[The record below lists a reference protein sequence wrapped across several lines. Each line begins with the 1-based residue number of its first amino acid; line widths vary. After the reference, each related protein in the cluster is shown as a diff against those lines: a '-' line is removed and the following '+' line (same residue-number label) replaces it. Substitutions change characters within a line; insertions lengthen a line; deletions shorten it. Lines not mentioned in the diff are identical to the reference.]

1 MSSSIG
7 NILPTQ
13 IPDYTEAADIQAALR
28 LYHYG
33 SNTVPTV
40 DQIGG
45 NGGIVANSVAG
56 HLKALDIRLDTAE
69 ATGIGSEYVASE
81 PQNPVDGFIW
91 VDADAE
97 LSTDYFIPSVEY
109 QQDAPTTNLTN
120 GMLWVSKGST
130 PLTMYVYDAED
141 EEWKEIGV

>member
-1 MSSSIG
+1 MSSPIG

-33 SNTVPTV
+33 STTVPTV
-40 DQIGG
+40 DQIGV
-45 NGGIVANSVAG
+45 NGGIIANSVAG
-56 HLKALDIRLDTAE
+56 HLKALDVRLDNAE
-69 ATGIGSEYVASE
+69 AVGVGSDYAASE

-91 VDADAE
+91 VDADAN
-97 LSTDYFIPSVEY
+97 LATDYFIPSVEY
-109 QQDAPTTNLTN
+109 QVDAPTTNLTN
-120 GMLWVSKGST
+120 GMLWVQKESS